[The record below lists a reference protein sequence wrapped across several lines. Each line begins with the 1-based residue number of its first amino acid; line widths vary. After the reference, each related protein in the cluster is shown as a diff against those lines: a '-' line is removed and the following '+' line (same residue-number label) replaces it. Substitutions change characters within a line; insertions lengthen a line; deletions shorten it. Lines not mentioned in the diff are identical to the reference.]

1 MEQRADVAIVGA
13 GIAGLA
19 HAYMALQKG
28 YKVVLFEREAFAI
41 GASVRNFGLIWPIG
55 QLPGEG
61 LELAMRARE
70 HWIKLAEQNVFWLNQ
85 NGSLHAV
92 HHHDELG
99 VLEEFMDLYKDT
111 PYQCNMLSPE
121 EAIKKSPALKRSGLK
136 GALYSKTECTV
147 YSRDAVRQL
156 AQWLQS
162 KYGLIIKFGCLV
174 KEITLPE
181 VVTNQGTWKVE
192 KAIVCSGADFETLY
206 PNEFQQSVIVKCKL
220 QMMKAVT
227 NESLSIGPSLCGGL
241 TLRHYAAFSKCPS
254 LKQVIDRYDQQQPQ
268 FSTHGIH
275 VLVAQ
280 TQAGELILGD
290 SHHYG
295 QTLEPFDEEQ
305 IHDLILGYLNTFT
318 ELHELKITQRWNGVY
333 AKLKEGLFMTTTPA
347 PGVTIVNGLGG
358 AGMTLSFGVAE
369 RIVDAL

>member
-55 QLPGEG
+55 QLLGEG
-61 LELAMRARE
+61 LELAMRSRE

-92 HHHDELG
+92 YHHDELG
-99 VLEEFMDLYKDT
+99 VLEEFMALYKGSL
-111 PYQCNMLSPE
+111 YQCKILTPE
-121 EAIKKSPALKRSGLK
+121 EAIEKSPCLRKKGLK
-136 GALYSKTECTV
+136 GALYSETECTV

-192 KAIVCSGADFETLY
+192 KAIVCNGADFETLY
-206 PNEFQQSVIVKCKL
+206 PSEFQQNVIIKCKL

-227 NESLSIGPSLCGGL
+227 EKPLPLGPSLCGGL

-254 LKQVIDRYDQQQPQ
+254 LKQVIDRYNQLQPE
-268 FSTHGIH
+268 FSEHGIH
-275 VLVAQ
+275 VLVSQ
-280 TQAGELILGD
+280 TQTGELILGD

-295 QTLEPFDEEQ
+295 QIIEPFDEERVY
-305 IHDLILGYLNTFT
+305 DLILDYLNTFT
-318 ELHELKITQRWNGVY
+318 ELPGLRITQRWHGVY
-333 AKLKEGLFMTTTPA
+333 AKLKEGLLMTSTPV
-347 PGVTIVNGLGG
+347 PGITIVNGLGG
-358 AGMTLSFGVAE
+358 AGMTLSFGVAQ
-369 RIVDAL
+369 RVVDAL

>member
-1 MEQRADVAIVGA
+1 MERQADVAIVGA

-28 YKVVLFEREAFAI
+28 YKVVLFEREAFAT

-61 LELAMRARE
+61 LELALRARE

-99 VLEEFMDLYKDT
+99 VLEEFAALYKHA
-111 PYQCNMLSPE
+111 PYQCSLLTPE
-121 EAIKKSPALKRSGLK
+121 EALKKSPALKGMGLK

-156 AQWLQS
+156 AQWLQAS
-162 KYGLIIKFGCLV
+162 LGLIIRYGCLV
-174 KEITLPE
+174 KEIALPE
-181 VVTNQGTWKVE
+181 VVTNRETWRVE
-192 KAIVCSGADFETLY
+192 RAIVCSGADFETLY
-206 PNEFQQSVIVKCKL
+206 PDEFRESAIVKCRL

-227 NESLSIGPSLCGGL
+227 GGPLPLGPSLCGGL

-254 LKQVIDRYDQQQPQ
+254 LKQVIDRYDRLQPE
-268 FSTHGIH
+268 FATHGIH

-280 TQAGELILGD
+280 THTGELILGD

-295 QTLEPFDEEQ
+295 QTLEPFDGER
-305 IHDLILGYLNTFT
+305 IHDLILGYLATFT
-318 ELHELKITQRWNGVY
+318 ELPGLTITQRWNGVY
-333 AKLKEGLFMTTTPA
+333 AKLKAGLYMTTEPA

-369 RIVDAL
+369 QVIHRL